1 MRNLD
6 MFQGKGVQGKGV
18 QGKGVQGKGAKA
30 KGAQGLGLGDAG
42 TYYTSVVLHQDF
54 EPLKG

>member
-1 MRNLD
+1 MRNLGK
-6 MFQGKGVQGKGV
+6 FQGKGVQGKG
-18 QGKGVQGKGAKA
+18 
-30 KGAQGLGLGDAG
+30 AQGVGLGGTG

>member
-6 MFQGKGVQGKGV
+6 MFQGKGVQGKSA
-18 QGKGVQGKGAKA
+18 QGKGA
-30 KGAQGLGLGDAG
+30 QGVGLGDAG

-54 EPLKG
+54 ELLKG